1 MDEYIY
7 KVLFLGDSSIGA
19 KTSLIRRIVYNE
31 FREDEKSTIGVDFFT
46 KTIQTKFG
54 EISLKLWDTVGQKS
68 FKPIIAS
75 YIRGSHCIILGY
87 DVTNRKSYESIRND
101 WYNLVMKN
109 ITGNNPIIYL
119 VGNKI
124 DEINK
129 REISDEKGKSLANDL
144 NIKYFGVSAKTGE
157 GVDILLDDILNSLIK
172 RFNNPMYGKK
182 IQKSFN
188 ECLNF

>member
-1 MDEYIY
+1 
-7 KVLFLGDSSIGA
+7 
-19 KTSLIRRIVYNE
+19 
-31 FREDEKSTIGVDFFT
+31 
-46 KTIQTKFG
+46 
-54 EISLKLWDTVGQKS
+54 
-68 FKPIIAS
+68 
-75 YIRGSHCIILGY
+75 
-87 DVTNRKSYESIRND
+87 
-101 WYNLVMKN
+101 MKN
-109 ITGNNPIIYL
+109 ITGNKPIIYL

-157 GVDILLDDILNSLIK
+157 GVDILLDDILNSLNK